1 MGERKRKRMGSRE
14 GDRTRRTRRWN
25 GRRAREKKKKKKGRK
40 KKKRERGKKRRGREK
55 KKQKLERR
63 GKGGGLTEKMTV
75 EAAPANSI
83 GAYLSLPWMSRSVR
97 RGARLKSGE
106 TMEMSAST
114 SLRSR
119 SEKTAELWLTPPS
132 KNDSTYTGHHPV
144 THHN

>member
-1 MGERKRKRMGSRE
+1 MGERKRKRMGLRE
-14 GDRTRRTRRWN
+14 GGRKRKTRRWN
-25 GRRAREKKKKKKGRK
+25 GRRVREKKKKKGIEKEKDKEEGERK
-40 KKKRERGKKRRGREK
+40 K

-63 GKGGGLTEKMTV
+63 RKGGRLTEKMTV